1 MICSCV
7 NETLCHICVG
17 DNTSSHNIG
26 GIGNDRGIGVDSWG
40 NAIDGNLISRGGIGR
55 DLIGRGVGGD
65 LISHGIGD
73 VSISGGVGNNSIN
86 CGIGNG
92 LISRDIG
99 NNLISR
105 GMGDGSIS
113 RGIGDDSIR
122 DIGNN
127 FIGCGVPR
135 NPPASSPSTPCLF
148 AVDRSGHCVSVIM
161 AFGKLKAPSI
171 NKIRDWK
178 KLE

>member
-7 NETLCHICVG
+7 NETLCHIFVG
-17 DNTSSHNIG
+17 DNTSSHNHNIG

-55 DLIGRGVGGD
+55 DLISRGGIGRDLISRGVGGD

-73 VSISGGVGNNSIN
+73 VSISGGVG
-86 CGIGNG
+86 
-92 LISRDIG
+92 
-99 NNLISR
+99 
-105 GMGDGSIS
+105 
-113 RGIGDDSIR
+113 DDSIR

-127 FIGCGVPR
+127 LISCGVPR